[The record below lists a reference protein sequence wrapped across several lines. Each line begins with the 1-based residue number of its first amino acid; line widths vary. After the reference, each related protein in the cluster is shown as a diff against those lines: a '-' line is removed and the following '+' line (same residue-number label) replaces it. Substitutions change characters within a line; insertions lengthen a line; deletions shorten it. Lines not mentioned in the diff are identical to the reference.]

1 MALLCCAWAPH
12 CPFFK
17 RGDYRAESLSDFSKS
32 HHQLL
37 PPHRPSDCG
46 HYCHQQKVNSTR
58 GQFLIAD
65 IQHPKNRQGFY
76 SLHISKE
83 KVDRANALMCF
94 SGRTDFS
101 LKREGSWWNFSLTP
115 HFTNSG
121 TPKVYRSRQPAESP
135 RSEVSY

>member
-1 MALLCCAWAPH
+1 MPEPHTALSL
-12 CPFFK
+12 K
-17 RGDYRAESLSDFSKS
+17 GESIYREESLSDFSKS

-37 PPHRPSDCG
+37 PPHRPSDCC

-65 IQHPKNRQGFY
+65 IQHPKNRQGFD

-101 LKREGSWWNFSLTP
+101 LKREASAVPTFLLDPAFHQLRRSQSL
-115 HFTNSG
+115 
-121 TPKVYRSRQPAESP
+121 PKQAACRKSTL
-135 RSEVSY
+135 